1 MWCSVVK
8 YLWQNI
14 YKEYICYICIHT
26 YVEYIFVRFA
36 VPAWLP
42 CSCLAHFANLWEVT
56 SLDICLRILFYRFQG
71 RCWKPISSWRRR
83 FNSCWVIALDL
94 TMLTHFTPPPASWF
108 QSYPTLSWFLCK
120 RKSKI
125 KQTSLRWLLSGVKR
139 WFVSRG
145 GEMFWRCHLV
155 LFFVIV
161 KMNFGNHTYNIS
173 FCCVYLEQTQHPTTT
188 WCWLLT
194 PMLSHWLLLMARLS
208 ALNPLTDDDTIILGP
223 I

>member
-1 MWCSVVK
+1 MK

-26 YVEYIFVRFA
+26 YVEYISVRFA

-108 QSYPTLSWFLCK
+108 QSYPTLSWFLC
-120 RKSKI
+120 
-125 KQTSLRWLLSGVKR
+125 
-139 WFVSRG
+139 SR
-145 GEMFWRCHLV
+145 RC
-155 LFFVIV
+155 I
-161 KMNFGNHTYNIS
+161 
-173 FCCVYLEQTQHPTTT
+173 TQHK
-188 WCWLLT
+188 LT
-194 PMLSHWLLLMARLS
+194 DNLKQNERCVICQQTASHQSRDSQLREFAEILSLQHPALFQHLLLACFLTKLPRFMSISIFS
-208 ALNPLTDDDTIILGP
+208 ACRWKIT
-223 I
+223 